1 MNCDAIVA
9 VSELIGALSVLI
21 TLVYLAIQTRDNT
34 RVMKS
39 RAVWDAQLSFVEIN
53 EHLGDG
59 GIVSELL
66 YKVLAGA
73 KDLSPYEKYLVHRFF
88 RSWFQRLEAQFALYQ
103 EPFVPG

>member
-1 MNCDAIVA
+1 MNWDAIVA

-39 RAVWDAQLSFVEIN
+39 RADWDAQLSFVEIN

-73 KDLSPYEKYLVHRFF
+73 KDLSPYEK
-88 RSWFQRLEAQFALYQ
+88 
-103 EPFVPG
+103 